1 MGQHK
6 NKSWHEMRHLLVSG
20 KKIKSLYPRQKTL
33 EKDPR
38 IDVSLIVKNFTEEK
52 EFKESQ
58 VYPEAMEHGIKEEE
72 NAKFYYSKLT

>member
-1 MGQHK
+1 
-6 NKSWHEMRHLLVSG
+6 MRHLLVSG

-52 EFKESQ
+52 NLK
-58 VYPEAMEHGIKEEE
+58 K
-72 NAKFYYSKLT
+72 AKCILKP